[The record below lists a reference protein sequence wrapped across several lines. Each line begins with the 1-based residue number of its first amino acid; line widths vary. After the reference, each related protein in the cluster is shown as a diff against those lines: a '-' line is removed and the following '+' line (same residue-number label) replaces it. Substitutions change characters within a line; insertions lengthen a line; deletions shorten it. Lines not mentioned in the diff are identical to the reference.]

1 MDSSSAPTV
10 TRVLRLRIKDKHVS
24 WLSAQAREVN
34 FVWNFCNELSVRVFE
49 RERRFIGVYELQ
61 KFTDGAT
68 KEGLGLHSH
77 TVLEVG
83 QENCRRRRQFH
94 KAKLRWRVSGGARRS
109 LGWVPFKTGALKY
122 ANGQVRFN
130 GQTLSLWDS
139 YGLSRYDLRA
149 GNFSEDARG
158 RWHLNVSVQVPLK
171 LGPPAGQTEVG
182 IDLGLKD
189 LFATSDGQQVDAP
202 QFYRDLEPR
211 LAAAQRAGKKKRVR
225 VLQAKIANR
234 RKDFLHKYSTALV
247 EKHRAIFVG
256 NVNAAALAQT
266 RAAKSVLDAG
276 WSTFRTMLQYKCDS
290 AGVWFKEVDEAYST
304 QDCHVCR
311 SRNGRDLRRKLFGP
325 HHHWLCRHLTAGFHH
340 GCMVSCHL
348 LPHPCFLRFCLF
360 GCTCFLNDVPVRARE
375 DGQGCDERRRASGG
389 QDNLSHDSSP
399 FTSNSADQNHFV
411 QWLAGTAE
419 YKVVLWGTT
428 SLHSRWDRQTMPL
441 QAKR

>member
-1 MDSSSAPTV
+1 M
-10 TRVLRLRIKDKHVS
+10 RVKDKHAS

-49 RERRFIGVYELQ
+49 RERRFIGAYELQ

-77 TVLEVG
+77 TVQEVG
-83 QENCRRRRQFH
+83 QEYCRRRSQFH
-94 KAKLRWRVSGGARRS
+94 KVKLRWRVSGGARRS

-158 RWHLNVSVQVPLK
+158 RWYLNVTVRVPVQ
-171 LGPPAGQTEVG
+171 LGPPAGQAEVG

-189 LFATSDGQQVDAP
+189 FFATSDGQQVEAP
-202 QFYRDLEPR
+202 QFYRDLEPK
-211 LAAAQRAGKKKRVR
+211 LAAAQRAGKKQRVR
-225 VLQAKIANR
+225 ALHARIANR

-247 EKHRAIFVG
+247 RKYRAIFVG
-256 NVNAAALAQT
+256 NVNASSLAQT

-304 QDCHVCR
+304 QDCHVCGSR
-311 SRNGRDLRRKLFGP
+311 SGPKGLAGLSVRRWQCLHCRAEHDRDINAA
-325 HHHWLCRHLTAGFHH
+325 H
-340 GCMVSCHL
+340 
-348 LPHPCFLRFCLF
+348 
-360 GCTCFLNDVPVRARE
+360 NIRARGMAWLE
-375 DGQGCDERRRASGG
+375 EQIAAPLARR
-389 QDNLSHDSSP
+389 
-399 FTSNSADQNHFV
+399 
-411 QWLAGTAE
+411 LA
-419 YKVVLWGTT
+419 
-428 SLHSRWDRQTMPL
+428 
-441 QAKR
+441 